1 MQNVQVVDAEA
12 LRREEILDEMERTKW
27 KRIGYELKK
36 DWRLYLLLVPLLVFM
51 LLFKYLPIYGTLQG
65 FKYYTSSSSVM
76 DNYWTGFQYVTE
88 LFMGQGASDFW
99 RAFRNTFVTS
109 MYGLVFGFPIPI
121 ILALLFSEI
130 KVNWVRSIYQVC
142 TYLPKFLSTV
152 VVTTIVTLWCYQG
165 SQGNA
170 QPGVLASLFAKW
182 GWVQSVEVVEGGT
195 TILYPDGSVLQY
207 AKFFR
212 PIYQIT
218 NIWQDAGYGSIV
230 YFAAIMAISPTNYEA
245 AKIDGA
251 SKLQEIR
258 YVTFPGMAPTLSI
271 MLIMRI
277 GQILNIGYEKIMLL
291 YDSSNSTYIE
301 TADVVSTLIYRWR
314 ITPGN
319 GPLYTSMGVIA
330 DLFNSLIAMVL
341 VLGSNAISRRVS
353 DTALF

>member
-1 MQNVQVVDAEA
+1 
-12 LRREEILDEMERTKW
+12 
-27 KRIGYELKK
+27 
-36 DWRLYLLLVPLLVFM
+36 
-51 LLFKYLPIYGTLQG
+51 
-65 FKYYTSSSSVM
+65 
-76 DNYWTGFQYVTE
+76 
-88 LFMGQGASDFW
+88 
-99 RAFRNTFVTS
+99 
-109 MYGLVFGFPIPI
+109 
-121 ILALLFSEI
+121 
-130 KVNWVRSIYQVC
+130 
-142 TYLPKFLSTV
+142 
-152 VVTTIVTLWCYQG
+152 
-165 SQGNA
+165 
-170 QPGVLASLFAKW
+170 
-182 GWVQSVEVVEGGT
+182 
-195 TILYPDGSVLQY
+195 
-207 AKFFR
+207 
-212 PIYQIT
+212 
-218 NIWQDAGYGSIV
+218 
-230 YFAAIMAISPTNYEA
+230 MAISPTNYEA

-314 ITPGN
+314 TTPGN

>member
-1 MQNVQVVDAEA
+1 MQNIQIADMS
-12 LRREEILDEMERTKW
+12 EEQKSTILDEMERTRW
-27 KRIGYELKK
+27 KRIGYELRK
-36 DWRLYLLLVPLLVFM
+36 DWRLYVLLVPLLVFM
-51 LLFKYLPIYGTLQG
+51 FLFKYIPVYGTIQG
-65 FKYYTSSSSVM
+65 FKQYTSEGVM
-76 DNYWTGFQYVTE
+76 ENYWQGLYYVKE
-88 LFMGQGASDFW
+88 LFAGQGATLFW

-109 MYGLVFGFPIPI
+109 MYGLIFGFPIPI

-130 KVNWVRSIYQVC
+130 KIGWARSIFQVC

-152 VVTTIVTLWCYQG
+152 VVTSIITLWCYGG
-165 SQGNA
+165 SGEAGTGGTGINLEPGILTQLFRNWGWITSEGNV
-170 QPGVLASLFAKW
+170 GVL
-182 GWVQSVEVVEGGT
+182 QS
-195 TILYPDGSVLQY
+195 

-212 PIYQIT
+212 PIYQIS

-251 SKLQEIR
+251 SKLQEIK

-277 GQILNIGYEKIMLL
+277 GQILNIGYEKVMLL
-291 YDSSNSTYIE
+291 YRPEQADQGGYIE
-301 TADVVSTLIYRWR
+301 TADVVSTLIYRWK
-314 ITPGN
+314 IEGKAVFQSI
-319 GPLYTSMGVIA
+319 GIIA

-353 DTALF
+353 DTSLF

>member
-1 MQNVQVVDAEA
+1 MQNVQVVDEQQ
-12 LRREEILDEMERTKW
+12 RREAILDQMERTKW
-27 KRIGYELKK
+27 KRIAYEVKK

-65 FKYYTSSSSVM
+65 FKFYSPANGVM
-76 DNYWTGFQYVTE
+76 DNYWTGLYYVKE
-88 LFMGQGASDFW
+88 LFTGQGAQEFW

-130 KVNWVRSIYQVC
+130 KVSWARSVFQVC

-152 VVTTIVTLWCYQG
+152 VVTTIVALWCSAG
-165 SQGNA
+165 SGDLT
-170 QPGVLASLFAKW
+170 QPGILTKIFLQFIDYIP
-182 GWVQSVEVVEGGT
+182 GT
-195 TILYPDGSVLQY
+195 TNASGGVLQY

-218 NIWQDAGYGSIV
+218 NVWQDAGYGSIV

-277 GQILNIGYEKIMLL
+277 GQILNIGYEKVMLL
-291 YDSSNSTYIE
+291 YDRTDDTYIE
-301 TADVVSTLIYRWR
+301 TADVVSTLIYRWKSDA
-314 ITPGN
+314 TA
-319 GPLYTSMGVIA
+319 GPAFTSMGVVA